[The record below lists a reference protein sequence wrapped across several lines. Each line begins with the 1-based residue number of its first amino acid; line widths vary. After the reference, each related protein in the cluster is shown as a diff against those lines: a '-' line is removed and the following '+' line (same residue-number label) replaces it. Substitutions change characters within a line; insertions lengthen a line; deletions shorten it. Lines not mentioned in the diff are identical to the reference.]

1 VAAGV
6 TAAFLPGCGKETPV
20 ATQADTG
27 IAAVSLDGMDIELGK
42 AAIKEFGDVMT
53 GPVML
58 SGHPQYDSAR
68 MIWNGMHDKRP
79 ALIARCV
86 SAEDV
91 GNAVSFARD
100 NNLLVA
106 VRGGGHSWPGKSVC
120 DGGLM
125 IDLSQMNTVTADRDT
140 RRARAQGGALLNN
153 LDTAALEKGL
163 ITTAGVVSH
172 TGCGGYTLG
181 GGFGRLNRKYGLTI
195 DNVTGAQIITADGR
209 IRRISAE
216 AEPDLFWAIRGGGGN
231 FGVVTEFEYR
241 LHPFDRN
248 VLSGNIL
255 WPVDQARD
263 VLEFYAEWSAGLS
276 DELYVGP
283 SLARIPEVGD
293 SVIMEVV
300 YNGDPAAGEKEL
312 APLRAIGKPTV
323 DGVTVQDYM
332 IMQTQEDATLA
343 HGVRSYAKNGM
354 VREWSQGLVDAMIDA
369 YDPRVFL
376 TNHVAGGAVKRVG
389 ETDTAFP
396 HRNAELMLV
405 FVTGWGDA
413 AMRTLHGRLL
423 RQHRI
428 RWRRGGGQLRAGSP
442 ATVED
447 QGAIRSRQ
455 PVPAQ
460 QQHRAR
466 CLISCPARSRAAAR
480 PRRRRRPPHSTGS
493 DCGCPAAWVAAAVA
507 PRAGCRVPPA
517 ATRAFPGPSG
527 TRHPPCIAA
536 CRNGCRRGCSTQR
549 RAAPR

>member
-42 AAIKEFGDVMT
+42 AAIKEFGDAMT

-354 VREWSQGLVDAMIDA
+354 VREWSQGLVDTMIDA

-413 AMRTLHGRLL
+413 AMDREMIQATRQQYAALEPYMGGYYDNIEFDGAEAAGNYGPAHRRLSK
-423 RQHRI
+423 I
-428 RWRRGGGQLRAGSP
+428 K
-442 ATVED
+442 
-447 QGAIRSRQ
+447 
-455 PVPAQ
+455 AQ
-460 QQHRAR
+460 YDPGNLFR
-466 CLISCPARSRAAAR
+466 LNSNIE
-480 PRRRRRPPHSTGS
+480 
-493 DCGCPAAWVAAAVA
+493 PAA
-507 PRAGCRVPPA
+507 
-517 ATRAFPGPSG
+517 
-527 TRHPPCIAA
+527 
-536 CRNGCRRGCSTQR
+536 
-549 RAAPR
+549 